1 MLAFLA
7 VLEADRD
14 RALLEQ
20 FYHDHR
26 DKLYA
31 VSLNLLRNPTQ
42 AEDAVQDAM
51 VHIARSFETFKEIY
65 TRSVAESARWS
76 VTIVK
81 NAARDILRREGRLE
95 ALEDHWDIPDPN
107 AAAGDGYARLVEIIR
122 AMPGQY
128 REVLELYLV
137 QEQSARGIAARLGLS
152 ERTVY
157 HRIAKGREQ
166 LLRQLRKEGYTYDGQ

>member
-7 VLEADRD
+7 VLETDHD

-20 FYHDHR
+20 FYHQYR

-31 VSLNLLRNPTQ
+31 VALNLLRNPDR
-42 AEDAVQDAM
+42 AEDAVQEAM
-51 VHIARSFETFKEIY
+51 VHIARSFEKFKEIHA
-65 TRSVAESARWS
+65 RSVAESARWS

-95 ALEDHWDIPDPN
+95 PLAEDWDTPAPG
-107 AAAGDGYARLVEIIR
+107 AEAGDGHARLVELIR
-122 AMPGQY
+122 AMPPQY
-128 REVLELYLV
+128 REVLELSLV
-137 QEQSARGIAARLGLS
+137 QECSAREIATRLKLS

-166 LLRQLRKEGYTYDGQ
+166 LLQLLREEGYTYDGQ